1 MKNIKEVE
9 LFLFDMDGTV
19 YIGDKEIE
27 GSFDALRELKKL
39 GKKVCFFTN
48 NSSRAASDYVAR
60 LHKMGYEATENDIY
74 TSSMVTCEYIRDHY
88 RGKTVYLLGNLK
100 LAAEFE
106 KYGIKL
112 VDENPDLLV
121 LGFDTSLTYDR
132 LYKFCIFLKEGKP
145 YIATHPDMVCP
156 AEPADMP
163 DIGAMMLMIEATTG
177 RKPDI
182 VMGKPETPAGDGV
195 KKRFGLPAEKIAM
208 VGDRLYTDIAFGV
221 NNGFVSVLVYSGET
235 TPEMYEKSDVKADYA
250 LGAVREIPSLLK

>member
-1 MKNIKEVE
+1 
-9 LFLFDMDGTV
+9 
-19 YIGDKEIE
+19 
-27 GSFDALRELKKL
+27 
-39 GKKVCFFTN
+39 
-48 NSSRAASDYVAR
+48 
-60 LHKMGYEATENDIY
+60 
-74 TSSMVTCEYIRDHY
+74 MVTCEYIRDHY

-195 KKRFGLPAEKIAM
+195 KNVSAFLPKKSQWLA
-208 VGDRLYTDIAFGV
+208 TDFIRI
-221 NNGFVSVLVYSGET
+221 S
-235 TPEMYEKSDVKADYA
+235 
-250 LGAVREIPSLLK
+250 PSA

>member
-19 YIGDKEIE
+19 YIGDREIE

-88 RGKTVYLLGNLK
+88 QGKTVYLLGNLK

-121 LGFDTSLTYDR
+121 LGFDTSLS
-132 LYKFCIFLKEGKP
+132 
-145 YIATHPDMVCP
+145 
-156 AEPADMP
+156 
-163 DIGAMMLMIEATTG
+163 TTG
-177 RKPDI
+177 CISSAFSSRKGSRTSPR
-182 VMGKPETPAGDGV
+182 T
-195 KKRFGLPAEKIAM
+195 L
-208 VGDRLYTDIAFGV
+208 TWC
-221 NNGFVSVLVYSGET
+221 
-235 TPEMYEKSDVKADYA
+235 A
-250 LGAVREIPSLLK
+250 LPSLPICLTSEP

>member
-1 MKNIKEVE
+1 M
-9 LFLFDMDGTV
+9 
-19 YIGDKEIE
+19 
-27 GSFDALRELKKL
+27 
-39 GKKVCFFTN
+39 
-48 NSSRAASDYVAR
+48 
-60 LHKMGYEATENDIY
+60 
-74 TSSMVTCEYIRDHY
+74 
-88 RGKTVYLLGNLK
+88 GNLK

-235 TPEMYEKSDVKADYA
+235 TPEMYEKSAVKADYA

>member
-1 MKNIKEVE
+1 M
-9 LFLFDMDGTV
+9 
-19 YIGDKEIE
+19 
-27 GSFDALRELKKL
+27 
-39 GKKVCFFTN
+39 
-48 NSSRAASDYVAR
+48 
-60 LHKMGYEATENDIY
+60 
-74 TSSMVTCEYIRDHY
+74 
-88 RGKTVYLLGNLK
+88 
-100 LAAEFE
+100 
-106 KYGIKL
+106 

-195 KKRFGLPAEKIAM
+195 KNVSAFLPKNRNGWRQTLYGYRLRRKQRVRFG
-208 VGDRLYTDIAFGV
+208 VG
-221 NNGFVSVLVYSGET
+221 VLGRNDAGNAR
-235 TPEMYEKSDVKADYA
+235 KSDVKADYA